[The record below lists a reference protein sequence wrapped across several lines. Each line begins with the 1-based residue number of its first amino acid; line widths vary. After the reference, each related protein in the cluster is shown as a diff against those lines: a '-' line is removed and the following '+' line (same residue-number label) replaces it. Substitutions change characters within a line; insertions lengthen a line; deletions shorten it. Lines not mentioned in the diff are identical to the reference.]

1 VEFTLTYRGPL
12 RANGGPADKQHIR
25 RVIHRQMK
33 VLWQQ
38 LPLSDTAKYLVD
50 GPPAEGTIALIQ
62 HIGGFRVAP
71 LVSPQLALVAE
82 LTITFLRP
90 EEPGSLITQGGDID
104 NRLKTLLDAL
114 RMPKVINELP
124 PKEVPQ
130 EGEDPFFCL
139 LEDDNLVTKL
149 AVNTDRLL
157 EIVNDRSEVILII
170 HVQIKGTRGIWA
182 NIGLT

>member
-1 VEFTLTYRGPL
+1 MEFALTYRGLL
-12 RANGGPADKQHIR
+12 RANGTSVDKQRIR
-25 RVIHRQMK
+25 QTIHQQMK

-38 LPLSDTAKYLVD
+38 LPLSDTVKYLVD
-50 GPPAEGTIALIQ
+50 PPSPEGSLALIRPLS
-62 HIGGFRVAP
+62 GFRFVP
-71 LVSPQLALVAE
+71 LVNVDPALVAE

-114 RMPKVINELP
+114 RMPKVATELP
-124 PKEVPQ
+124 PGATPQ
-130 EGEDPFFCL
+130 DGENPFFCL
-139 LEDDNLVTKL
+139 LEDDNLVTKITI
-149 AVNTDRLL
+149 NTDRLL
-157 EIVNDRSEVILII
+157 EPVDNASEVLLII

>member
-1 VEFTLTYRGPL
+1 
-12 RANGGPADKQHIR
+12 
-25 RVIHRQMK
+25 
-33 VLWQQ
+33 
-38 LPLSDTAKYLVD
+38 
-50 GPPAEGTIALIQ
+50 
-62 HIGGFRVAP
+62 
-71 LVSPQLALVAE
+71 
-82 LTITFLRP
+82 
-90 EEPGSLITQGGDID
+90 
-104 NRLKTLLDAL
+104 
-114 RMPKVINELP
+114 MPKVINELP

>member
-1 VEFTLTYRGPL
+1 
-12 RANGGPADKQHIR
+12 
-25 RVIHRQMK
+25 MK

-90 EEPGSLITQGGDID
+90 EEPGSLIYPRGGHRQSFK
-104 NRLKTLLDAL
+104 NTSRRASDAESH
-114 RMPKVINELP
+114 K
-124 PKEVPQ
+124 
-130 EGEDPFFCL
+130 
-139 LEDDNLVTKL
+139 
-149 AVNTDRLL
+149 
-157 EIVNDRSEVILII
+157 
-170 HVQIKGTRGIWA
+170 
-182 NIGLT
+182 